1 MADIAPIPFI
11 NFGASQAQQGQAT
24 ASANL
29 QNQQA
34 QGLQMQNQITRASM
48 PMVMQAMNE
57 ASADQSGTTPGNP
70 NAAAPKTI
78 NGQSASDDQSGTG
91 YGYDGANIETMF
103 RNQNYVQPWTPQEQ
117 QQLVKWTGLAGL
129 PGMAGDIAKARLAAL
144 QTQRQARIDNTTTAN
159 QLAMGNMYDSW
170 GAASTADDP
179 LMALA
184 AVPGGKGVASQ
195 IAMRYGNDRDGAEE
209 EAKAFLEHGAAV
221 AHLYSG
227 RKTHD
232 VNGQLVDDATDQN
245 VIGQHQVYRGSTA
258 EQLGND
264 RKWAAEDMPIT
275 FSDGSTGKRARYL
288 VPVNQ
293 GGLGGITPDQYALQ
307 QDQARRKLPTALQGN
322 DPGGPPVNTSPPPAN
337 PDDAKTPATNAQL
350 QSLRGKPQSAG
361 GPAPN
366 TALAIPPAHP
376 MARTTQAQSAAAA
389 NPTVPPPAPGKRPFV
404 AGAEPSMTPTDGV
417 LDLAASNPNPLPKGA
432 PKIGPAP
439 PAQDIANWTAYNQK
453 ARDQDASAGQNVGA
467 ATTAIQ
473 IARNAQAALK
483 NDAATGGTASAR
495 QAIATALNNPA
506 ALKFILGDA
515 TSSAILRK
523 MLGNQSFTQI
533 ESDANGNQM
542 RLGAN
547 TIKVAMTQLSASPEM
562 TPQAIQALTGQIIKN
577 ANYEKQKWGADY
589 AAYSRSGGDVIKYD
603 GQYDTKYPNTTH
615 IDTAAG
621 PQANA
626 PPVRVTSP
634 DQAQSLP
641 SGTVFIT
648 PDGRQMVKR

>member
-11 NFGASQAQQGQAT
+11 NFGASQAQQGQAA

-34 QGLQMQNQITRASM
+34 QGVQMGNQITQASM
-48 PMVMQAMNE
+48 PMIMQALNE
-57 ASADQSGTTPGNP
+57 ANADQSGSNPGNP
-70 NAAAPKTI
+70 SAGQGQKTI
-78 NGQSASDDQSGTG
+78 NGQSASDDQTGTG
-91 YGYDGANIETMF
+91 YGFDGANIETGL
-103 RNQNYVQPWTPQEQ
+103 RNANYVQPWTPQEQ
-117 QQLVKWTGLAGL
+117 QQLAQWTKLAGL
-129 PGMAGDIAKARLAAL
+129 PGPAGDMAKAKVAAL
-144 QTQRQARIDNTTTAN
+144 QTQRQARIENQTAQN
-159 QLAMGNMYDSW
+159 QNAMGNMYDSW

-184 AVPGGKGVASQ
+184 AVPGGKQVASQ
-195 IAMRYGNDRDGAEE
+195 IALKYGNDRDGAEE

-221 AHLYSG
+221 SHLYSG
-227 RKTHD
+227 RPTHD
-232 VNGQLVDDATDQN
+232 VNGQLVDDKTGQN

-258 EQLGND
+258 EQLGAD
-264 RKWAAEDMPIT
+264 RKWAAEDVPVT

-307 QDQARRKLPTALQGN
+307 QDQARRKLPTVLQAK
-322 DPGGPPVNTSPPPAN
+322 DTGGPPVNPTPPPTN
-337 PDDAKTPATNAQL
+337 PDDAKTPATDAQL
-350 QSLRGKPQSAG
+350 QALRGKPQNAG

-366 TALAIPPAHP
+366 TALTVPPGHP
-376 MARTTQAQSAAAA
+376 MARTTQAQSAAATTA
-389 NPTVPPPAPGKRPFV
+389 RGAPPPAAPGKRPFV
-404 AGAEPSMTPTDGV
+404 PGQEPSLTPTDGV
-417 LDLAASNPNPLPKGA
+417 NDLASANPNPLPKGA

-439 PAQDIANWTAYNQK
+439 PAQDTANWTAYNQK

-483 NDAATGGTASAR
+483 NDAATGGTAGAR
-495 QAIATALNNPA
+495 TAIATALNNPA

-523 MLGNQSFTQI
+523 MLGNQAFTQI
-533 ESDANGNQM
+533 EGDANGNQM

-589 AAYSRSGGDVIKYD
+589 AAYSRAGGDVIKYD
-603 GQYDTKYPNTTH
+603 GNYDTKYPNTTH
-615 IDTAAG
+615 IDTA
-621 PQANA
+621 
-626 PPVRVTSP
+626 S
-634 DQAQSLP
+634 
-641 SGTVFIT
+641 SGTV
-648 PDGRQMVKR
+648 RVKHPNGGTGTIPAEQWADAQKAGYTKVQ